1 MNAAIELIDF
11 SSKWQVLAQADL
23 VIDWENLPTYNTI
36 MSVAAGA
43 GLILLVRLARE
54 LMSAPTEI
62 SSEGYALAFGVV
74 GSILTATG
82 LHMTLTWP
90 LAPDFA
96 FDNII
101 FGEPALL
108 FGVML
113 LAAAGYAWR
122 RAPQLLESPDPVESI
137 RAVAKPMEPLIIGAG
152 LSLLAIAAAG
162 MSNQLF
168 TAPPQEPISGWV
180 AGLHPW
186 LEPTFIS
193 GLYALVGI
201 GALAPAAVIANKAY
215 ARAVAGWT
223 LSVAGWVFLLFGAF
237 NFFSHIGLVV
247 NTM

>member
-1 MNAAIELIDF
+1 MFDTTTILP
-11 SSKWQVLAQADL
+11 VLAQGDL

-36 MSVAAGA
+36 MSLAAGA
-43 GLILLVRLARE
+43 GLILLVRLARDLLAAPAE
-54 LMSAPTEI
+54 TSA
-62 SSEGYALAFGVV
+62 EGYALSFGVL
-74 GSILTATG
+74 GTILFATG

-96 FDNII
+96 FDNIV

-113 LAAAGYAWR
+113 LAVAVYGWR
-122 RAPQLLESPDPVESI
+122 RAPALLRDSDAVERI
-137 RAVAKPMEPLIIGAG
+137 GAIAKPMSPVIIGAG

-193 GLYALVGI
+193 GLYAVTGI
-201 GALAPAAVIANKAY
+201 GALATPSAIAGNVR
-215 ARAVAGWT
+215 ARAIAGWSLT
-223 LSVAGWVFLLFGAF
+223 VTGWTFLLFGAL
-237 NFFSHIGLVV
+237 NYFSHIGLVV

>member
-1 MNAAIELIDF
+1 MLG
-11 SSKWQVLAQADL
+11 
-23 VIDWENLPTYNTI
+23 TI
-36 MSVAAGA
+36 
-43 GLILLVRLARE
+43 LF
-54 LMSAPTEI
+54 T
-62 SSEGYALAFGVV
+62 
-74 GSILTATG
+74 TG

-96 FDNII
+96 FDNIV

-113 LAAAGYAWR
+113 LAVALYGWR
-122 RAPQLLESPDPVESI
+122 RAPELLRGSDAVERMGAI
-137 RAVAKPMEPLIIGAG
+137 AKPMSPVIIGAG
-152 LSLLAIAAAG
+152 LSLLAIGAAG

-193 GLYALVGI
+193 GLYAVTGI
-201 GALAPAAVIANKAY
+201 GALTTPSAIAGNVR
-215 ARAVAGWT
+215 ARAIAGWSLT
-223 LSVAGWVFLLFGAF
+223 VTGWTFLLFGAF
-237 NFFSHIGLVV
+237 NYFSHIGLVV

>member
-1 MNAAIELIDF
+1 MYAIA
-11 SSKWQVLAQADL
+11 SAVGVLAQADL
-23 VIDWENLPTYNTI
+23 VIDWENLPTYNTV
-36 MSVAAGA
+36 MSLAAGA
-43 GLILLVRLARE
+43 GLVLLVRLARD
-54 LMSAPTEI
+54 LLTAPADT
-62 SSEGYALAFGVV
+62 SSDGYALAFGVL
-74 GSILTATG
+74 GTLLTLTG

-96 FDNII
+96 FDNIV

-113 LAAAGYAWR
+113 LAVAVYGWR
-122 RAPQLLESPDPVESI
+122 RGPALLREPRPLERLVAIARPMAPV
-137 RAVAKPMEPLIIGAG
+137 IIGAG

-168 TAPPQEPISGWV
+168 TAPPQEPIIGWV

-186 LEPTFIS
+186 LGPTFIS

-201 GALAPAAVIANKAY
+201 GALATPAAIAGNQR

-223 LSVAGWVFLLFGAF
+223 LTVSGWTFLLFGAF
-237 NFFSHIGLVV
+237 NYFSHIGLVV

>member
-1 MNAAIELIDF
+1 MFDL
-11 SSKWQVLAQADL
+11 STTTHLLAQADL

-36 MSVAAGA
+36 MSLAAGA
-43 GLILLVRLARE
+43 GLILLVRLARDV
-54 LMSAPTEI
+54 LSAASGP
-62 SSEGYALAFGVV
+62 SAEGYALSFGVL
-74 GSILTATG
+74 GAILVATG

-96 FDNII
+96 YDNII

-113 LAAAGYAWR
+113 SAVAFYLWR
-122 RAPQLLESPDPVESI
+122 RGAALLESTDT
-137 RAVAKPMEPLIIGAG
+137 VARIAEIARPMKPIIIGAG
-152 LSLLAIAAAG
+152 LSLLAVAAAG

-193 GLYALVGI
+193 GLYALTGV
-201 GALAPAAVIANKAY
+201 GALATPSAIAGS
-215 ARAVAGWT
+215 ARARPVAGWT
-223 LSVAGWVFLLFGAF
+223 LGIAGWVFLLFGAF
-237 NFFSHIGLVV
+237 NYFSHIGLVV

>member
-1 MNAAIELIDF
+1 MFDPATVLP
-11 SSKWQVLAQADL
+11 VLAQAEL

-36 MSVAAGA
+36 MSLAAGA
-43 GLILLVRLARE
+43 GLILLVRLARD
-54 LMSAPTEI
+54 LLVDPSKTSAD
-62 SSEGYALAFGVV
+62 GYALSFGVL
-74 GSILTATG
+74 GTILVTTG

-96 FDNII
+96 FDNIV

-108 FGVML
+108 FGTLL
-113 LAAAGYAWR
+113 LAVAVYAWR
-122 RAPQLLESPDPVESI
+122 RGSTLVDSTDTVERI
-137 RAVAKPMEPLIIGAG
+137 AAIAKPMSPLILGAG
-152 LSLLAIAAAG
+152 LSLIAIAAAG

-193 GLYALVGI
+193 GLYALTGL
-201 GALAPAAVIANKAY
+201 GALATPSAIAGN
-215 ARAVAGWT
+215 ARARTTAGWSLT
-223 LSVAGWVFLLFGAF
+223 VTGWTFLLFGAF
-237 NFFSHIGLVV
+237 NYFSHIGLVV

>member
-1 MNAAIELIDF
+1 MFMATTTTIGI
-11 SSKWQVLAQADL
+11 LAQSGL

-36 MSVAAGA
+36 MAVAAGA
-43 GLILLVRLARE
+43 GLVLLVHLARD
-54 LMSAPTEI
+54 LLTEPAQT
-62 SSEGYALAFGVV
+62 SSDGYALAFGVIGV
-74 GSILTATG
+74 ILTLTG

-96 FDNII
+96 FDNIV

-108 FGVML
+108 LGVML
-113 LAAAGYAWR
+113 LAVAVYAWR
-122 RAPQLLESPDPVESI
+122 RGSDLLATSDAMDRI
-137 RAVAKPMEPLIIGAG
+137 KAIARPMTPLILGAG
-152 LSLLAIAAAG
+152 LANLAIAAAG

-193 GLYALVGI
+193 GLYALVGV
-201 GALAPAAVIANKAY
+201 GALATPAAIAGNDR
-215 ARAVAGWT
+215 ARTIAAWT
-223 LSVAGWVFLLFGAF
+223 LTASGWVFLLFGAF
-237 NFFSHIGLVV
+237 NYFSHIGLVV